1 MAKGEKIKNDQVL
14 EEMIPDHKMGFKILT
29 ETQLSNM
36 FPTYGNL
43 FEKIDVHRAK
53 IQSFDTEKMSQL
65 DYQYNLMYDTIFSI
79 FGSRGSGKTS
89 AVFTLK
95 KMIRERYEPFG
106 DYVFPIIMP
115 EMIPEACDLI
125 SWILAIL
132 GETVSELEKRLER
145 DPQLVNNNDFF
156 NNCRFRRDNRLRQEY
171 NYIKELYF
179 SKGYD
184 VGREKSLE
192 AAIGNN
198 GIQVQYSYEFSQKL
212 IRFWTTLKD
221 AIAKANHLEA
231 GQEPLIYFIFDDVD
245 LTPHKVEE
253 MLSTIVKY
261 LSHPNIIAIVT
272 ADEELFS
279 DVVEEM
285 LKKKIGYYAN
295 SQEYQE
301 NGYIAFSNLDNY
313 LLERE
318 KNKEQKLRSMAHL
331 YLGKV
336 LPPSLRYYLKTFDS
350 CDKRRVFIESVKGGE
365 QKVNVNIEKFLRNQV
380 NKLLECDGKKIS
392 NEYDNFLYFKADKKY
407 NFIENYLLFWGNT
420 SRQLANECFLIEE
433 LFKQMIAIRKKCES
447 KITEK
452 NIIESQMEA
461 KEEIYQQIHH
471 FLYNSLNTDGNI
483 KLEKDEIENLVNHV
497 WNKDYEKWVL
507 YIRYDYLNEY
517 YRRNVGFDAR
527 DEEAMQI
534 VDAVTR
540 LYVLL
545 FFVENLLIVWNRL
558 EPGLKIYPNEKER
571 QKRCRS
577 LVALLDRITGEEN
590 SIVRYDESNNASE
603 FLYKYGWL
611 MERLELIMDFDVY
624 NRMYA
629 QDYLYMLDSRLK
641 ADAQKLNADSLR
653 KWSEKNPKWF
663 ATMVGLTY
671 LEYRNLY
678 VLDEHD
684 MVKLGVNGKV
694 GLYDDYIRDKQFE
707 LNDII
712 KKYFTGKNED
722 ADRTSYH
729 FFELIKGALEEDEK
743 KDMKE
748 EQLKEPEEERNEKK
762 RLCVSEIYNAM
773 NQNYSKDFSN
783 DNYKIK
789 YFLFLLKNGVF
800 PSGLDLSEITKE
812 NSDVQLETLMSYLKS
827 MLVSYSRSFKMYSIQ
842 DLELFIKFL
851 NDMNYTRIIKYGMA
865 YGEDNTVIIDAE
877 ELESIHDFVNELY
890 LRQNNLQ
897 PWDVDNI
904 NVNLD
909 KWLQVIDQVQ
919 LFIPEN
925 KKEDIKILIAIWES
939 INYMQDY
946 YIPLYI
952 KMKEDIT
959 TENREESFSKKFYDE
974 VQKILRMNVPDS
986 INGDSYFRALVSNQM
1001 ERSGR
1006 EYYNRIAKKGT
1017 KDDE

>member
-1 MAKGEKIKNDQVL
+1 MARNEQIKNNQVL
-14 EEMIPDHKMGFKILT
+14 EEMIPNHKMGFKILT

-132 GETVSELEKRLER
+132 GETVLELEKQLER
-145 DPQLVNNNDFF
+145 DTHLINDNDFF
-156 NNCRFRRDNRLRQEY
+156 NNCRFRHDNRLRQEY

-221 AIAKANHLEA
+221 AIAKVNHLKA

-245 LTPHKVEE
+245 LTPNKVEE

-285 LKKKIGYYAN
+285 LKKKIGHYAIN
-295 SQEYQE
+295 KEYQE
-301 NGYIAFSNLDNY
+301 SVYIAFSNFDNY
-313 LLERE
+313 ILERE

-365 QKVNVNIEKFLRNQV
+365 QQVNINIECFLRNQV
-380 NKLLECDGKKIS
+380 NKLLESDGKKSS
-392 NEYDNFLYFKADKKY
+392 NEYDNFLYFKSGREY
-407 NFIENYLLFWGNT
+407 YFIEDYLLFWGNT

-433 LFKQMIAIRKKCES
+433 LFKQMITIRKKSES
-447 KITEK
+447 KVAERGL
-452 NIIESQMEA
+452 IENQIDV
-461 KEEIYQQIHH
+461 KEEIYQQIYH

-497 WNKDYEKWVL
+497 WNKDYEKWAL

-517 YRRNVGFDAR
+517 YHRKGVFNTRE
-527 DEEAMQI
+527 EEAKTSSKQI

-545 FFVENLLIVWNRL
+545 FFVENLLIIWNKL
-558 EPGLKIYPNEKER
+558 EPGFKIYPNEKDR

-577 LVALLDRITGEEN
+577 LVALLDQITGEEN

-641 ADAQKLNADSLR
+641 GDVQKLNADSLR

-671 LEYRNLY
+671 LKYRNLY
-678 VLDEHD
+678 LLDEHD
-684 MVKLGVNGKV
+684 IGKLGVNGKV
-694 GLYDDYIRDKQFE
+694 GLYDEYIRVKQFE
-707 LNDII
+707 LNEGIER
-712 KKYFTGKNED
+712 YFTGKNEEL
-722 ADRTSYH
+722 DRSSYH
-729 FFELIKGALEEDEK
+729 FFDLIKLSLGKIEQWEEHT
-743 KDMKE
+743 E
-748 EQLKEPEEERNEKK
+748 EQQTVLGIYRLMEKE
-762 RLCVSEIYNAM
+762 
-773 NQNYSKDFSN
+773 YSKDSLNN
-783 DNYKIK
+783 DYKIK
-789 YFLFLLKNGVF
+789 YLLFLMEKGIF
-800 PSGLDLSEITKE
+800 PQKLNLDEITRE
-812 NSDVQLETLMSYLKS
+812 NSDVQLETLMNYLKS
-827 MLVSYSRSFKMYSIQ
+827 MLVSYSRLFKIYSIKDVEKFGN
-842 DLELFIKFL
+842 DLR
-851 NDMNYTRIIKYGMA
+851 DMGYTRSAREYKPY
-865 YGEDNTVIIDAE
+865 IDTE
-877 ELESIHDFVNELY
+877 QLDSIYYFVKKLY
-890 LRQNNLQ
+890 LKKRNLQ
-897 PWDVDNI
+897 SWETDNI
-904 NVNLD
+904 NVNLE
-909 KWLQVIDQVQ
+909 KWPQIINQVQ

-925 KKEDIKILIAIWES
+925 KKENIKTLIALWES
-939 INYMQDY
+939 INYMQEY

-952 KMKEDIT
+952 RAKEDIT
-959 TENREESFSKKFYDE
+959 AENREESFSKKFYDE
-974 VQKILRMNVPDS
+974 VQEILKMDIGDN
-986 INGDSYFRALVSNQM
+986 INGDSYFRALVLNQM

-1006 EYYNRIAKKGT
+1006 EYYNRIVKKGT
-1017 KDDE
+1017 RDDE